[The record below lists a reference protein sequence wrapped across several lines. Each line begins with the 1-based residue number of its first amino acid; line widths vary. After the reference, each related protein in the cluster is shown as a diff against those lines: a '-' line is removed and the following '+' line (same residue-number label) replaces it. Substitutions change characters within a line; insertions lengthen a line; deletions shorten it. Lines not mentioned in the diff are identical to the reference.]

1 MKRCCSTVV
10 CFVLFLAFF
19 GFRGS
24 NTFGMAGEEAMIL
37 LDSLPVEGDIAN
49 EETPIA
55 GAGKI
60 SMPSICWDVTVDYEI
75 TVKNIGDYF
84 VFFPQEGTTGGQLYL
99 DADTGTGGEYTLTPS
114 GEGRTLV
121 DGAYTLDGKGNI
133 ILSPVGI
140 PGVWLEDTIVSILA
154 KGGLGS
160 TIVNGGVDPNVG
172 NTKPSRVTFTK
183 VNGQSLP
190 AGIAPISY
198 QFNYTGADVIINGQ
212 EFSNAE
218 IQLNLKITFTKKS
231 FKAITCKEMGSIDI
245 DLSWE
250 MPHPI
255 CAKFSDN
262 ETGLV
267 TFSLRPQP
275 TDQNNVCEYLGE
287 GKAYHREDWINC
299 VFPDGSACTGNAVCV
314 VGIGVVGRVPNPVSL
329 GCGAGSLLVD
339 FAEVFDCSITGCPMS
354 TLGSFATTFS
364 LTFPYK
370 NNAVIYLPAYSGGV
384 HFKLH
389 LK

>member
-1 MKRCCSTVV
+1 MKTCCSTLV
-10 CFVLFLAFF
+10 CFVFVLALF
-19 GFRGS
+19 GFKCS
-24 NTFGMAGEEAMIL
+24 TLFGMVADEGLTAQ
-37 LDSLPVEGDIAN
+37 DRFTVESDLVN
-49 EETPIA
+49 EESPNG

-60 SMPSICWDVTVDYEI
+60 VMPSSCWDVTVDYEV

-84 VFFPQEGTTGGQLYL
+84 VFFPQEGTTGGHLFV
-99 DADTGTGGEYTLTPS
+99 DADTGAGGEYTLTPS
-114 GEGRTLV
+114 GEGKTLL
-121 DGAYTLDGKGNI
+121 DGAYTVDSKGNI

-140 PGVWLEDTIVSILA
+140 PGAWLEDTIVSILA
-154 KGGLGS
+154 KGGLGA
-160 TIVNGGVDPNVG
+160 TFVNGGVDPNVG

-190 AGIAPISY
+190 AGIAPISH

-231 FKAITCKEMGSIDI
+231 FRAIKCKETGSIDI

-262 ETGLV
+262 ETGSV

-275 TDQNNVCEYLGE
+275 ADPNNVCEYLGE

-299 VFPDGSACTGNAVCV
+299 VFPDGSTCTGNAVCT

-329 GCGAGSLLVD
+329 GCGAGSLIVD
-339 FAEVFDCSITGCPMS
+339 VAEVFDCGITGCPMN
-354 TLGSFATTFS
+354 TFGNFPIMFS
-364 LTFPYK
+364 LEFPYR
-370 NNAVIYLPAYSGGV
+370 NNAVVELPAYSGGV
-384 HFKLH
+384 RFKLH